1 LILLFLFGMV
11 YKFYLFLAISSSFFF
26 FFMFGLH
33 SFYCYFFSIS
43 ILQN

>member
-1 LILLFLFGMV
+1 MV

-26 FFMFGLH
+26 FFHVWSPFLLLL
-33 SFYCYFFSIS
+33 FFSIS

>member
-26 FFMFGLH
+26 FSCLVSI
-33 SFYCYFFSIS
+33 SFIAIFFSIF